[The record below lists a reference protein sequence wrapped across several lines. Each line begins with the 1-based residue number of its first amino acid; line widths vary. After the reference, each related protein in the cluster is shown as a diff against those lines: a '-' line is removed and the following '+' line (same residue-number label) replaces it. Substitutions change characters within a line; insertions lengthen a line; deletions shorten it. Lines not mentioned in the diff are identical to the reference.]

1 MRGNDRMK
9 FEILLATLALVV
21 CLSAP
26 EAVNA
31 FEQQNSGAPPPSASA
46 TSGDTVNATTQSPQ
60 NELSAP
66 SGKSEEKGG
75 TEVRIPGLGKL
86 GELPNMDF
94 GLELLYGAAD
104 SDVKVED
111 PQEPT
116 ANSDD
121 IRIHGT
127 IKHQF

>member
-1 MRGNDRMK
+1 MK
-9 FEILLATLALVV
+9 FETLLATLTLVV
-21 CLSAP
+21 CVTAA
-26 EAVNA
+26 EDVYA
-31 FEQQNSGAPPPSASA
+31 FEQQNSGTPPSAASRDNGNMA
-46 TSGDTVNATTQSPQ
+46 VQSPQ
-60 NELSAP
+60 SELSAP
-66 SGKSEEKGG
+66 SGKAGGKGS

-104 SDVKVED
+104 SGLKVED

-121 IRIHGT
+121 IRIRGT